1 MMLVSYI
8 LYNHSS
14 ILQTK
19 LSDREGHEARF
30 VGPEAIPLD
39 EHIEGGH
46 GEPAIPHHPCVIE

>member
-1 MMLVSYI
+1 MVLVSYI
-8 LYNHSS
+8 PDSCIS

-19 LSDREGHEARF
+19 FSDREGHEARF